1 MSDQS
6 PDPSNA
12 GDTAASP
19 GVDPLFAVD
28 DESQRPTIFERRELL
43 KVGHVPEHDRI
54 VGRDDRIEQVAT
66 ELRPAVR
73 GEPPNNVVIYGKTG
87 TGKSLVARHV
97 TNRAQRAAESNGVR
111 LGQAYVDCA
120 QRNTE
125 TRAARALAQTLN
137 KKAGSPVDVPSS
149 GIGSNEYYEY
159 LWRILHEEYDSTIV
173 ILDEV
178 DRLQDDDILMQL
190 SRARESNKTDCPI
203 GIIAVSNKIE
213 YRERL
218 GERVKSSLQER
229 DFVFDPYD
237 ANQLKEILS
246 HRRDAFADEV
256 LDSGVIELTAA
267 LAANEHGD
275 ARKAVEILH
284 QAGDLAQRDRSE
296 CVTEEHV
303 REAQRW
309 AEVNRLE
316 RLLEGSTAQVKYI
329 LYSLALLTMENPDDE
344 AFSTS
349 RIYERYQETVDTVDV
364 SPISENRVYQLLKE
378 QAFLGVLESTRTGG
392 GRGQGMYL
400 EHRLI
405 QDPEVVLKSVV
416 RNTQLEELN

>member
-6 PDPSNA
+6 PDLDDP
-12 GDTAASP
+12 GETAASP

-28 DESQRPTIFERRELL
+28 EESQRPAIFNRRELL
-43 KVGHVPEHDRI
+43 RVGHVPNHDRI
-54 VGRDDRIEQVAT
+54 VGRDDRIEEVAT

-73 GEPPNNVVIYGKTG
+73 GEQPKNVVIYGKTG

-97 TNRAQRAAESNGVR
+97 TERAQRAAESNGVT
-111 LGQAYVDCA
+111 LGRAYIDCA

-125 TRAARALAQTLN
+125 TRAARALAQALN
-137 KKAGSPVDVPSS
+137 DAADAPIDVPAS
-149 GIGSNEYYEY
+149 GIGSTEYYDY
-159 LWRILHEEYDSTIV
+159 LWQILDEGYDSAIV

-178 DRLQDDDILMQL
+178 DRLQNDDILMQL
-190 SRARESNKTDCPI
+190 SRARESGKTECPI
-203 GIIAVSNKIE
+203 GIVAVSNKIE
-213 YRERL
+213 YRDRL

-237 ANQLKEILS
+237 ATQLKEILS
-246 HRRDAFADEV
+246 HRRDAFVDGV
-256 LDSGVIELTAA
+256 LDDGVIELTAA

-296 CVTEEHV
+296 RVTEDHV
-303 REAQRW
+303 REAQKW

-316 RLLEGSTAQVKYI
+316 RLLEGSTTQVKYV
-329 LYSLALLTMENPDDE
+329 LYSLALLTMENPDEE

-364 SPISENRVYQLLKE
+364 SSITENRVYQLLKE

-416 RNTQLEELN
+416 RDTQLEAME